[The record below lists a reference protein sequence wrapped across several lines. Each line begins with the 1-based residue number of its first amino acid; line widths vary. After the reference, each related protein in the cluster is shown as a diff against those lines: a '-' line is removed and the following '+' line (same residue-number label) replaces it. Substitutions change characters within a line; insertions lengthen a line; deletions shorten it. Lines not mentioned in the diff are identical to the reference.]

1 MNVLSYSPKNKII
14 VVILSLI
21 STCSAAVM
29 VAGIKQ
35 LSLDLNPFIIAF
47 YRCLCGVLIILP
59 FMFFNKFE
67 SWKTKSIKLQFLR
80 GSINVYS
87 MISWFTAIGTLH
99 LEKAAAIGFTTPL
112 FTTLLAVLLLGEVI
126 KFHRIT
132 ALIVGFIGILV
143 VIKPGFVPIESG
155 TLWLL
160 SAALSFS
167 FVLIIVKKLSEKDS
181 SLTTAFYHMLFM
193 TPPTFIISLFFWQSI
208 SLYHLLL
215 FSIVAIAGFITQLC
229 LTQSLKMSD
238 TTFVMPLQFT
248 KLIWL
253 SIIGYVIFAELPDI
267 WTWVGAF
274 IIFLAVM
281 YITYREAFIKKDKPI
296 PKQIERAII
305 D

>member
-21 STCSAAVM
+21 STFSAAIM
-29 VAGIKQ
+29 VSGIKQ

-132 ALIVGFIGILV
+132 ALIVGFIGMLV

-167 FVLIIVKKLSEKDS
+167 FVLIIVKKL
-181 SLTTAFYHMLFM
+181 
-193 TPPTFIISLFFWQSI
+193 
-208 SLYHLLL
+208 
-215 FSIVAIAGFITQLC
+215 
-229 LTQSLKMSD
+229 
-238 TTFVMPLQFT
+238 
-248 KLIWL
+248 
-253 SIIGYVIFAELPDI
+253 
-267 WTWVGAF
+267 
-274 IIFLAVM
+274 
-281 YITYREAFIKKDKPI
+281 R
-296 PKQIERAII
+296 
-305 D
+305 

>member
-1 MNVLSYSPKNKII
+1 MNILSYSSKNKII
-14 VVILSLI
+14 VVVLSLI
-21 STCSAAVM
+21 STGSAAIM
-29 VAGIKQ
+29 VSGIKQ

-47 YRCLCGVLIILP
+47 YRCFFGVLIILP
-59 FMFFNKFE
+59 FMFFSNNE

-112 FTTLLAVLLLGEVI
+112 FTTLLAVILLGEVI
-126 KFHRIT
+126 KFHRTT
-132 ALIVGFIGILV
+132 ALVVGFIGILV
-143 VIKPGFVPIESG
+143 VIRPGFVPIESG

-167 FVLIIVKKLSEKDS
+167 FVLIIVKKLSENDS

-193 TPPTFIISLFFWQSI
+193 TPPTFIIALFFWERI
-208 SLYHLLL
+208 SLNHLFV
-215 FSIVAIAGFITQLC
+215 FSIVVIAGFITQLC

-238 TTFVMPLQFT
+238 ATFVMPLQFT
-248 KLIWL
+248 QLIWL
-253 SIIGYVIFAELPDI
+253 SIIGYTIFAEIPNT
-267 WTWVGAF
+267 WTWAGAF
-274 IIFLAVM
+274 IIFLAVI
-281 YITYREAFIKKDKPI
+281 YITYREAFVKKDKPTS
-296 PKQIERAII
+296 KQIERAIL

>member
-1 MNVLSYSPKNKII
+1 
-14 VVILSLI
+14 
-21 STCSAAVM
+21 
-29 VAGIKQ
+29 
-35 LSLDLNPFIIAF
+35 
-47 YRCLCGVLIILP
+47 
-59 FMFFNKFE
+59 MFFNKFE

-193 TPPTFIISLFFWQSI
+193 TPPTLIISLFFWQSI

-274 IIFLAVM
+274 IIFLAVI